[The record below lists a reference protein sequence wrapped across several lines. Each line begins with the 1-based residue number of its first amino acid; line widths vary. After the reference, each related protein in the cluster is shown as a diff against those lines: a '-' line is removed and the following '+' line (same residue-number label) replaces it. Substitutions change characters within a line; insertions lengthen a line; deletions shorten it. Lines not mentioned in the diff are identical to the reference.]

1 MYVKIVEDKQSGAEM
16 IVHEI
21 IDLVKT
27 KADANIGL
35 ATGGSMEPVYEE
47 LISRCRKS
55 DLNFDHA
62 RWFLLDEYLGLEV
75 NDPARYRSV
84 ITRELLEPLGL
95 DGERL
100 FSPDTDVA
108 ELDEAGQKY
117 EAAIRDAGGIDL
129 QLLGIG
135 RDGHIGFNEPGSSL
149 ASRTRVKRLRT
160 ETRKDNARFFG
171 DDESAVP
178 TRAITQGIGTI
189 SDARR
194 LILVAWGASKA
205 DAIAKCVEGP
215 VTAMSPASA
224 LQFHPE
230 VTIVVDEAA
239 AAGLHL
245 KEYYSL
251 A

>member
-1 MYVKIVEDKQSGAEM
+1 MYVKIVENKQCGAEM

-27 KADANIGL
+27 KAHANIGL

-47 LISRCRKS
+47 LVSCCRKS
-55 DLNFDHA
+55 DYNFDDV
-62 RWFLLDEYLGLEV
+62 RWFLLDEYLGLDV
-75 NDPARYRSV
+75 DDPARYRSV

-95 DGERL
+95 NDERL
-100 FSPDTDVA
+100 FSPDTDLA
-108 ELDEAGQKY
+108 TLDEAGPRY
-117 EAAIRDAGGIDL
+117 EATIRDAGGIDL
-129 QLLGIG
+129 QFLGIG

-149 ASRTRVKRLRT
+149 GSRTRVKRLRT
-160 ETRKDNARFFG
+160 ETRTDNARYFG

-189 SDARR
+189 GDARR
-194 LILVAWGASKA
+194 VILVAWGTSKA
-205 DAIAKCVEGP
+205 DAVAKCVEGP

-224 LQFHPE
+224 LQLHPE
-230 VTIVVDEAA
+230 VMVVADEAA